1 MHDLRVEERKP
12 SKVEKQVGHNFAF
25 HQFKNASTL
34 QRALLA
40 EELVTVGDMEQMVLI
55 LVEERKM

>member
-1 MHDLRVEERKP
+1 MVSKMIMLMEQEE
-12 SKVEKQVGHNFAF
+12 EKE
-25 HQFKNASTL
+25 
-34 QRALLA
+34 RALLA